1 MFYHVRTTHIDQ
13 VNSPNSYIDHLN
25 KITTYSKST
34 INHNNNAINIDV
46 QLAKRK
52 IQTDENAAQL
62 QRERIVK
69 SEQNSPKT
77 EHLPNKSPQL
87 MPVPIIT
94 TPNIKQEHEQDIPTD
109 LSKKSNNKDDDVQ
122 NVVETAPKQHIH
134 NNNNTTT
141 ILASPKSIA
150 TNNNGGSSSGSFLCN
165 QCNAALNDFE
175 SFRMHLKSHINQGM
189 SNFIC
194 QHCGITLNN
203 QSDFDRHTISHFLI
217 TNSEYCCNFNC
228 NKVFTKSDDLQKHLY
243 EMHTQNLY
251 KCVIC
256 SDLFDTK
263 VAIQVHFAVAHSNE
277 VKVYRCSACMDTFKS
292 ENDFRHHVKTRHT
305 VSGSVQCLFC
315 RTVCASE
322 LEMHFH
328 LAAHARQF
336 RCPICSESFHVE
348 FLLDRHMQTHH
359 TLKDQSFHHYKSAAT
374 SLSSSSSTSVVTNV
388 LSLPPPP
395 SSINNNNNILDYHQY
410 VAAATAANN
419 AKNHYNIF
427 PGKPMY
433 NPLQIDTNNLTN
445 HNNNATT
452 KHASTSGLY
461 PGFYNV
467 IGKNRYEP
475 SGIPTKNL
483 LDIYNTELAT
493 KLYSSGMP
501 TASPAADANGISS
514 QQLST
519 SDSNLYN
526 STVAS
531 TKSTFY
537 NVSSP
542 RLVNNKNQHE
552 TSKSTLYGNHVDSQD
567 NNSGGNTS
575 KTNDRNNS
583 NTADNNFSCGICEM
597 NDFCSEAEAHTH
609 RKVAHN
615 IKTGV
620 SLRCAYCNGN
630 FRSRNELENH
640 MKSNHNTTGKHKCL
654 ICDEIFP
661 SPAVLAEHKL
671 SHSKVGPS
679 GKCSRCSTNLPDVT
693 AFKSHMTEHGSADIP
708 MQCICCRQTLNSE
721 FEVGLHA
728 R

>member
-13 VNSPNSYIDHLN
+13 VNSPNAYIDHLN
-25 KITTYSKST
+25 KITAYGKST
-34 INHNNNAINIDV
+34 LNHNNDIPIT
-46 QLAKRK
+46 KRK
-52 IQTDENAAQL
+52 TITDENCQL
-62 QRERIVK
+62 RKERNVK
-69 SEQNSPKT
+69 SERNSPKNEQIT
-77 EHLPNKSPQL
+77 LKSPQL
-87 MPVPIIT
+87 MPTPLILPPI
-94 TPNIKQEHEQDIPTD
+94 IKQEQEQDIPTD
-109 LSKKSNNKDDDVQ
+109 LSKKSNNDENL
-122 NVVETAPKQHIH
+122 NVIPESSKQIV
-134 NNNNTTT
+134 TTM
-141 ILASPKSIA
+141 ASPKSVT
-150 TNNNGGSSSGSFLCN
+150 TNNNFAGSGNFLCN

-175 SFRMHLKSHINQGM
+175 SFRNHLKSHISQGM
-189 SNFIC
+189 SDFVC

-203 QSDFDRHTISHFLI
+203 QLDFDRHTISHFLI
-217 TNSEYCCNFNC
+217 TNSEFCCNFNC
-228 NKVFTKSDDLQKHLY
+228 NKVFTKSDDLQKHLF
-243 EMHTQNLY
+243 EMHAQNLY

-277 VKVYRCSACMDTFKS
+277 VKMYRCSSCMDTFKS
-292 ENDFRHHVKTRHT
+292 ENDFRHHVKTRHS

-328 LAAHARQF
+328 LAAHARQY
-336 RCPICSESFHVE
+336 RCPACPESFHVE

-359 TLKDQSFHHYKSAAT
+359 TLKDQSYHHYKGTAAAAT
-374 SLSSSSSTSVVTNV
+374 LSGGVTNV
-388 LSLPPPP
+388 LSLPTPP
-395 SSINNNNNILDYHQY
+395 SSLSLNNNNNILDYHQY
-410 VAAATAANN
+410 VAAATAASN
-419 AKNHYNIF
+419 AKNAYNLF
-427 PGKPMY
+427 PSKAIY
-433 NPLQIDTNNLTN
+433 NPLQIDTNNVTN
-445 HNNNATT
+445 NNNNATT
-452 KHASTSGLY
+452 KQTSSTSGLY
-461 PGFYNV
+461 AGFYNV
-467 IGKNRYEP
+467 IGKNRYES
-475 SGIPTKNL
+475 SGVAAKNL

-493 KLYSSGMP
+493 KLYSGMP
-501 TASPAADANGISS
+501 TDGNGIPS

-519 SDSNLYN
+519 SDSNLY
-526 STVAS
+526 STVAGS
-531 TKSTFY
+531 TKPTFY
-537 NVSSP
+537 NVTSP
-542 RLVNNKNQHE
+542 RLNNKSQHE
-552 TSKSTLYGNHVDSQD
+552 ISKPPLYGNHTDNQD
-567 NNSGGNTS
+567 NSSTAKIPTKNIE
-575 KTNDRNNS
+575 RNNS
-583 NTADNNFSCGICEM
+583 TSNDNGFSCGICEM

-679 GKCSRCSTNLPDVT
+679 RKCSRCSTNLPDVT
-693 AFKSHMTEHGSADIP
+693 AFKSHMVEHGSSDIP
-708 MQCICCRQTLNSE
+708 LQCICCRQTLNSE